1 VFAKHS
7 KRVSAGEAHLHSG
20 VSAHKSLQLS
30 AGSPAINGM
39 LSLFLQPRLVSAGR
53 YPSQSANSGCCP
65 SKMTL
70 ALTVQ
75 TLQLRGQ
82 LSFIHTGFFSQSPF
96 CAHRGHCVLSLSL
109 HGVDCFVGAGKQ
121 TPQLKRQLDF
131 IHSLFPSQSP
141 LAFHSGHCCASLSTQ
156 GTSGAAGAAAVGA
169 AGAAAVGVLS
179 VAEQLL
185 QQFDCIHSRLLVQSP
200 LAFHSGHCC
209 ASLSTHGTSGAAGA
223 AGAAAVGVL
232 SVAEQLL
239 QQFDCIHS
247 RLLVQSPLAFHSG
260 HCCASLSTHGV
271 PGAAGAAGTAGAAGA
286 AGATGAEDI
295 GALPVAE
302 QLLQQFDCIHSRLLV
317 QSPLAFHSGHCCAS
331 LSTHAET
338 VTWEAVAWV
347 AA

>member
-209 ASLSTHGTSGAAGA
+209 ASLSTHG
-223 AGAAAVGVL
+223 
-232 SVAEQLL
+232 
-239 QQFDCIHS
+239 
-247 RLLVQSPLAFHSG
+247 
-260 HCCASLSTHGV
+260 V